1 MSQICITSPCPVRPR
16 GPGTMLEPEA
26 RKLLKQSPDRPAS
39 ARQGRKIQFPLPP
52 LNIIRAKR
60 VLAPESCVLLKASLK
75 KRFRSTFKGP
85 EFFVAQDKKKCIPP
99 KASCKKKDSGPNN
112 SNWIVLLCRVK
123 NRIPCRPCRKKTSF
137 SRFVFLFT
145 PPKSCILHRASRKT
159 RSST

>member
-1 MSQICITSPCPVRPR
+1 MPR

-60 VLAPESCVLLKASLK
+60 VLAPESCVLLKASC
-75 KRFRSTFKGP
+75 
-85 EFFVAQDKKKCIPP
+85 KKKIPVHFQGTGIFCCARQKNCIPP

-123 NRIPCRPCRKKTSF
+123 NRIPCRPCRKKASS